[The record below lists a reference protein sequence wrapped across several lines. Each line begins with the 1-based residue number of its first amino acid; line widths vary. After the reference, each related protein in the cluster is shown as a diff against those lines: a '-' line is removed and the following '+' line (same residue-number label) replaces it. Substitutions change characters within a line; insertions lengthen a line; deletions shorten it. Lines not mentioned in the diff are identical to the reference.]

1 LKQKEFNR
9 VLLKT
14 ETGALAPAFGEAK
27 AITSDEF

>member
-9 VLLKT
+9 VLLK
-14 ETGALAPAFGEAK
+14 TGALAPAFGEAK